1 MFIDSSALVEI
12 LIDAP
17 GRQDLLDRMATS
29 QTPFSTS
36 ATVLYET
43 TVVITSRTGKTV
55 AEASDFVSE
64 FLIELNAEILP
75 ATRETGLAAI
85 DAFARFGKGRHPA
98 KLNFGDCFAYAGA
111 RSAGMP
117 LLYVGNDFAQ
127 TDLA

>member
-17 GRQDLLDRMATS
+17 GRQGLLDRMATS
-29 QTPFSTS
+29 PTSFLTS

-55 AEASDFVSE
+55 EEASNFVSE
-64 FLIELNAEILP
+64 FLTELNAEILP

-111 RSAGMP
+111 RSARMP

>member
-17 GRQDLLDRMATS
+17 RRQDLLDRMAIS
-29 QTPFSTS
+29 PTPFSTS

-55 AEASDFVSE
+55 KEAYDFVSE
-64 FLIELNAEILP
+64 FLTELNTEILP
-75 ATRETGLAAI
+75 ATRDTASAAI

-111 RSAGMP
+111 RSAGIP